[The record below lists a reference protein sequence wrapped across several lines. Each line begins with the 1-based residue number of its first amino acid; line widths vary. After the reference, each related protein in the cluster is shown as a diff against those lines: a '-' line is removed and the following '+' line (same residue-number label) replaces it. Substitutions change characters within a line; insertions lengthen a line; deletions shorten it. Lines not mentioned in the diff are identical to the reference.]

1 MITINDIKRFN
12 SKYIKGND
20 NECWEWTNSHRNVA
34 GYGVFWYDRRNHT
47 ASRMSYCITHNIDIN
62 SLTRFDYVCHTCDNP
77 SCVNPNHLFMGNPKI
92 NARDRNNKGRENV
105 IYSIH
110 NGNIFKTHCKWGHK
124 FDSRNTGIRTNG
136 NRYCITCKNR
146 RTKERNLRLKNE

>member
-47 ASRMSYCITHNIDIN
+47 ASRMSYCIT
-62 SLTRFDYVCHTCDNP
+62 
-77 SCVNPNHLFMGNPKI
+77 
-92 NARDRNNKGRENV
+92 
-105 IYSIH
+105 
-110 NGNIFKTHCKWGHK
+110 
-124 FDSRNTGIRTNG
+124 
-136 NRYCITCKNR
+136 CKNR
-146 RTKERNLRLKNE
+146 RTKERNLRLKNETI